1 MLEQHSDRIHA
12 GLLGAMLV
20 AAFWVLA
27 VTPPDARVAIHF
39 DAQGTPNGW
48 ATPAGAVFLMP
59 GLAALM
65 WGLFKLL
72 PKIDPRADNLAR
84 SAAAV
89 AAIGIAVNVLLAV
102 LQGVILGGALGRP
115 APAAH
120 LGLVLV
126 GGLFAVIGNVMGKLR
141 PNYTVGIRTPWT
153 LANERVWDQ
162 THRFGGKVFVGG
174 GLLLCALAATPI
186 EMDWMGP
193 AIVGVSLV
201 CAAVPALKSYLLWRN
216 MQRKD
221 QTAD

>member
-1 MLEQHSDRIHA
+1 MLERHADHIHT
-12 GLLGAMLV
+12 GLIGAMLA

-48 ATPAGAVFLMP
+48 ATPAAAVFLMP
-59 GLAALM
+59 GLAGLM

-72 PKIDPRADNLAR
+72 PKIDPRSDNLAR
-84 SAAAV
+84 SAGAV
-89 AAIGIAVNVLLAV
+89 AAIGIAVNLLLAV

-126 GGLFAVIGNVMGKLR
+126 GGLLVVVGNVMGKLR

-162 THRFGGKVFVGG
+162 THRFGGKVFVAG

-186 EMDWMGP
+186 DMDWMGP
-193 AIVGVSLV
+193 AILGVSLV
-201 CAAVPALKSYLLWRN
+201 SAALPALKSYLLWRDL
-216 MQRKD
+216 QRK
-221 QTAD
+221 A